1 MPYGQNSLFRNQD
14 VHPRACLKVERD
26 VPARWRCQR
35 ADFAR
40 NSPGTS
46 SSTFKAKRSSPT
58 RISRWYHRYPR

>member
-1 MPYGQNSLFRNQD
+1 
-14 VHPRACLKVERD
+14 VERD

-35 ADFAR
+35 AAFADFAR

-58 RISRWYHRYPR
+58 RNSRRNHRYPPL